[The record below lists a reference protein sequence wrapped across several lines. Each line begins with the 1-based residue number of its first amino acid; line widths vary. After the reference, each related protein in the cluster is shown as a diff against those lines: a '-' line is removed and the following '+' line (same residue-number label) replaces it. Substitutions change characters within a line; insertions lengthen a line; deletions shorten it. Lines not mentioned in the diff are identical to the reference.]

1 MPAVIGS
8 SYAARIAGLARQK
21 VMERKV
27 LAGRNPRPLVNFA
40 DARKRSTQFTGGGV
54 MTPIKEPAFNINAQ
68 EWSGA
73 VTLQNPTQIQNMLM
87 AEFKPS
93 NMFSNFYWPYD
104 DLRKVSGVTILP
116 NQNGAQTGDARA
128 VSRDTNSERVLYDR
142 LTSDME
148 SFEDRVNQL
157 RDLAIHR
164 PGTSSADAL
173 PGVLALLPIG
183 NTGKFGGLDRESV
196 QAVQHVVFAGGIT
209 PQAGIPWIDAAGTTG
224 GSGTLLTQLE
234 KFIRVLRNAAF
245 TCGLPKGRWKLFGG
259 SGFFDKLKAQCR
271 LEKVA
276 FNIDAGSSTS
286 KLNLLLPDERIGLSA
301 DDMDLQLDYTLD
313 QLDTEFSS
321 EIGLAPSVVTAT
333 FAGGTVGAA
342 DFRLPK
348 GYVVLPASGAMTPG
362 VAKLVITDPGQSLA
376 GTAGTGTTALTVT
389 FSAPSSGSG
398 HSATVKY
405 FSATANANTTTADA
419 DDVRIGRM
427 DGTATVFVAG
437 TSVFPMTST
446 AAPATNRL
454 YALYE
459 PAWEYLVQEGLDNF
473 MSIPADNP
481 RNRQLEQQWDH
492 THSLINCAP
501 RCSGVFVA
509 A

>member
-21 VMERKV
+21 VLEKLV
-27 LAGRNPRPLVNFA
+27 KSGRNPRHMLDFF
-40 DARKRSTQFTGGGV
+40 DGRKRMTQFTGNGV
-54 MTPIKEPAFNINAQ
+54 MSPIKEPAFNVNAQ

-87 AEFKPS
+87 AEFKPA
-93 NMFSNFYWPYD
+93 NLFSNFYWPYD

-128 VSRDTNSERVLYDR
+128 YARDPSSERVLYDR
-142 LTSDME
+142 LTADME
-148 SFEDRVNQL
+148 SFEDRVSQL
-157 RDLAIHR
+157 RDLAVHR

-173 PGVLALLPIG
+173 AGMLALLPIN
-183 NTGKFGGLDRESV
+183 NTGNFGGLSREAV
-196 QAVQHVVFAGGIT
+196 QAVQHVVFAGDLT
-209 PQAGIPWIDAAGTTG
+209 PQAGVPWIDKAGTTG

-245 TCGLPKGRWKLFGG
+245 TCGLPKGRWKLFAG
-259 SGFFDKLKAQCR
+259 SGFYDKLKAQCR

-276 FNIDAGSSTS
+276 FNIDAGSATS
-286 KLNLLLPDERIGLSA
+286 KLNLLLPDERLGLSA
-301 DDMDLQLDYTLD
+301 DDMDMVLDYTFD
-313 QLDTEFSS
+313 QIDVEFAS
-321 EIGLAPSVVTAT
+321 EIGLAPSTVVAT
-333 FAGGTVGAA
+333 FAGATTGHA

-348 GYVVLPASGAMTPG
+348 GYVVLTAAGALS
-362 VAKLVITDPGQSLA
+362 KLVITDPGNKLA
-376 GTAGTGTTALTVT
+376 GSAGTGTTALTVSFT
-389 FSAPSSGSG
+389 APSSGSG
-398 HSATVKY
+398 HSMALKY
-405 FSATANANTTTADA
+405 WSATANANTSTADA
-419 DDVRIGRM
+419 DDVRIGQI
-427 DGTATVFVAG
+427 DGTATAVTVG
-437 TSVFPMTST
+437 TSLWAVTGM
-446 AAPATNRL
+446 AASMTNRL

-481 RNRQLEQQWDH
+481 RARQLEQQWDH
-492 THSLINCAP
+492 THALVNCAP

>member
-21 VMERKV
+21 VLEKLV
-27 LAGRNPRPLVNFA
+27 KAGRNPRHMLDFF
-40 DARKRSTQFTGGGV
+40 DGRKRMTQFTGNGV

-87 AEFKPS
+87 AEFKPA
-93 NMFSNFYWPYD
+93 NLFSNFYWPYD

-128 VSRDTNSERVLYDR
+128 YARDPSSERVLYDR

-148 SFEDRVNQL
+148 SFEDRVSQL
-157 RDLAIHR
+157 RDLAVHR

-173 PGVLALLPIG
+173 AGLLALLPIN
-183 NTGKFGGLDRESV
+183 NTGNFGGLSREAVPS
-196 QAVQHVVFAGGIT
+196 VQHVVFAGGLT
-209 PQAGIPWIDAAGTTG
+209 PQAGVPWVDAAGTTG

-234 KFIRVLRNAAF
+234 KFIRTLRNAAF
-245 TCGLPKGRWKLFGG
+245 TCGLPKGRWKLFAG
-259 SGFFDKLKAQCR
+259 SGFYDKLKAQCR

-276 FNIDAGSSTS
+276 FNIDAGSATS
-286 KLNLLLPDERIGLSA
+286 KLNLLLPDERLGLSA
-301 DDMDLQLDYTLD
+301 DDMDMVLDYTLD
-313 QLDTEFSS
+313 QIDVEFAS

-333 FAGGTVGAA
+333 FAGATTGDAA
-342 DFRLPK
+342 FRLPK
-348 GYVVLPASGAMTPG
+348 GYVVLPSSGAMTPG
-362 VAKLVITDPGQSLA
+362 SAKLVITDPGNKLA
-376 GTAGTGTTALTVT
+376 GAAGTGTTALTVS

-398 HSATVKY
+398 HSCTVKY
-405 FSATANANTTTADA
+405 FSATANANTVTADA
-419 DDVRIGRM
+419 DDVRIGQI

-437 TSVFPMTST
+437 TSLFPMTST
-446 AAPATNRL
+446 AALMTNRL

-481 RNRQLEQQWDH
+481 RARQLEQQWDH
-492 THSLINCAP
+492 THALVNCAP